1 MLQSRRKITG
11 TFAQVPEGEEFIT
24 HRNPNRPLACDT
36 LKFIKSTEETRNAHN
51 LEFGDQTID
60 LEQPCWWFEEV

>member
-24 HRNPNRPLACDT
+24 HRTPNKPLDCDT
-36 LKFIKSTEETRNAHN
+36 LKFIKCTQETCNAHN
-51 LEFGDQTID
+51 LEFGEQTIHLD
-60 LEQPCWWFEEV
+60 QPCWWFEES